1 MGSKG
6 SPSGRTMTRTLPAP
20 ASVPAARGS
29 FPAPMRIRAVDAPWI
44 ATLFRMRA
52 RTTHADL
59 PVETPPE
66 DRDRRGTVPGC
77 PAPLPDRLRCAARSS
92 AAPNRC
98 EPAASPR
105 GSCGVRPGAA
115 CSRTSTH
122 APRCPSITHAG
133 RGRRHIWRSPEPW
146 SAAGVLWGVDL
157 AGPDDDVECTLA
169 PGCRAGGLRGIQ
181 VTRRALPPDE
191 VTWCRG
197 VRVTAVGRTA
207 LDLARI
213 QPVEEAVVALDQFL
227 GAGLLTMGRLRT
239 AAAAATGPGCRQ
251 IRRAVD
257 LADGLAESPQ
267 ETRLR
272 LLLHQSPLP
281 RPIAQYS
288 VREGTRFVARVDFA
302 WPDAKVAVEY
312 EGMWHGRPQQVA
324 RDRRRLNQ
332 LTAAGWT
339 VVFVTAADL
348 YDPVQVIA
356 RIAAALAARSYA

>member
-1 MGSKG
+1 MSRTPARPSALRGKVFRGSEQVRAGRLTKG
-6 SPSGRTMTRTLPAP
+6 QLRSTAWRRLFPDVYACASLPVDHARRARAAAHLALPGAVVSGR
-20 ASVPAARGS
+20 S
-29 FPAPMRIRAVDAPWI
+29 
-44 ATLFRMRA
+44 
-52 RTTHADL
+52 
-59 PVETPPE
+59 
-66 DRDRRGTVPGC
+66 
-77 PAPLPDRLRCAARSS
+77 
-92 AAPNRC
+92 
-98 EPAASPR
+98 
-105 GSCGVRPGAA
+105 
-115 CSRTSTH
+115 
-122 APRCPSITHAG
+122 
-133 RGRRHIWRSPEPW
+133 
-146 SAAGVLWGVDL
+146 AGVLWGVDL

-181 VTRRALPPDE
+181 VTRRALPPAE

>member
-1 MGSKG
+1 MSRIPARPSALRGKVFRGSEQVRAGRLTKG
-6 SPSGRTMTRTLPAP
+6 QLRSTAWRRLFPDVYACASLPVDHARRARAAAHLALPGAVVSGR
-20 ASVPAARGS
+20 S
-29 FPAPMRIRAVDAPWI
+29 
-44 ATLFRMRA
+44 
-52 RTTHADL
+52 
-59 PVETPPE
+59 
-66 DRDRRGTVPGC
+66 
-77 PAPLPDRLRCAARSS
+77 
-92 AAPNRC
+92 
-98 EPAASPR
+98 
-105 GSCGVRPGAA
+105 
-115 CSRTSTH
+115 
-122 APRCPSITHAG
+122 
-133 RGRRHIWRSPEPW
+133 
-146 SAAGVLWGVDL
+146 AGVLWGVDL

-181 VTRRALPPDE
+181 DTRRALPPDE